1 MSCLQLVE
9 LKSFTVIE
17 LIYCRLCEMTRM
29 MLHADSSLVR
39 RVTSPKRH

>member
-1 MSCLQLVE
+1 
-9 LKSFTVIE
+9 
-17 LIYCRLCEMTRM
+17 